1 MQVWIQIL
9 SSLYVME
16 LCIDESWTKR
26 LANIVDDFDVVGK
39 ATYCVIVGFWLEERN
54 QFKLFVKVLTSL
66 GQVDSVIL
74 QVDHLYVE
82 VLF

>member
-9 SSLYVME
+9 SSLYVIE

-26 LANIVDDFDVVGK
+26 LANIVDNFDVVGK

>member
-54 QFKLFVKVLTSL
+54 QLKLFVKVLTSL